1 MSAKRHSEAVLV
13 YGGIRA
19 SFYGQ
24 KFSWDPT
31 RPTVDSSGV
40 EDRSTY
46 TLKGPMSAKIGWE
59 GATADDYERQIFA
72 LIVADSNPK
81 PYSLL
86 WGTKPVAG
94 DPANFAVGKVYSGNR
109 TMDRGKL
116 ATLKADL
123 VADTEIYSGV
133 VMYNSLF
140 SGGIAAAGTVTST
153 PQQLGAVPAGSQLV
167 SNFHVPDPPGV
178 SGTTVVI
185 TATLQSAVTLGFTSP
200 TDRMVINFTVGG
212 TTVPDGKTVTID
224 GDATPVTD
232 TYWAWKMVVTGAIVG
247 GLPFFYP
254 VAVGGVQPKN
264 IS

>member
-1 MSAKRHSEAVLV
+1 MSAKRHSEAVLI

-24 KFSWDPT
+24 KFTWDPV

-40 EDRSTY
+40 EDRATY

-59 GATADDYERQIFA
+59 GATADDYERQLFQ
-72 LIVADSNPK
+72 LIVTDSNPK

-94 DPANFAVGKVYSGNR
+94 DPASFAVGKVYGGNR

-116 ATLKADL
+116 ASLKADL

-140 SGGIAAAGTVTST
+140 TGGIAAAGTVFSL
-153 PQQLGAVPAGSQLV
+153 PQQLGAIPAGFQLV

-178 SGTTVVI
+178 SGTLVVI
-185 TATLQSAVTLGFTSP
+185 TATLQSAVAVGFASP
-200 TDRMVINFTVGG
+200 VDHNVINFTVGG
-212 TTVPDGKTVTID
+212 TTVANGQTVSLD
-224 GDATPVTD
+224 GDALAITD
-232 TYWAWKMVVTGAIVG
+232 TWWRWKMVNTGTIVG
-247 GLPFFYP
+247 GQPFFYP
-254 VAVGGVQPKN
+254 VAVGGVQTKN
-264 IS
+264 N